1 MKKNIRNNYFFK
13 IFVVFPSLLFFIII
27 GQSCNKSKSSEV
39 RSNKDTKSTESQIME
54 ILPSEFFENGFSKAG
69 LLEGDAAIFITKD
82 ALNVTYLINGQN
94 IMEKGFPKN
103 LNLTTNRLGRKI
115 LRGDWDNQTA
125 GDGVFIVYLKNGV
138 VIIQITGDGWMYKAE
153 KKVDE
158 KLNRKLLK
166 LFYGNENY
174 KEGIEMTDSIMVVFR
189 EKINKKIHNKL
200 SKQVEGR
207 KINTDIFFGDIDN
220 DGNQDAFVYYCVE
233 PKDEDLNVGGGNA
246 MMNMKCWESGI
257 VSYLNKGNEFIL
269 KQLIDIYKLSDEGI
283 VDFKAE
289 KMENGEMICSYLT
302 YADNDPRCCPSLK
315 HTISL
320 FLKNDV
326 IYKKNIN

>member
-1 MKKNIRNNYFFK
+1 MFT
-13 IFVVFPSLLFFIII
+13 SLLFFLLT
-27 GQSCNKSKSSEV
+27 GMGCNKSKSLEV
-39 RSNKDTKSTESQIME
+39 KTNEDTKSIENQIME
-54 ILPSEFFENGFSKAG
+54 ILPSEFFENGFSRTG
-69 LLEGDAAIFITKD
+69 LLEGDAAIFITKE

-103 LNLTTNRLGRKI
+103 ITLTTNRLDRKI

-125 GDGVFIVYLKNGV
+125 GDGVFIIYLKNGI
-138 VIIQITGDGWMYKAE
+138 VIIQITGNGWMYNAE
-153 KKVDE
+153 KKVDY
-158 KLNRKLLK
+158 KLYRKLLK

-174 KEGIEMTDSIMVVFR
+174 KEGIEMTDSIRVVFR

-200 SKQVEGR
+200 LKQAEGR
-207 KINTDIFFGDIDN
+207 NINTDIFFGDIDN

-233 PKDEDLNVGGGNA
+233 PTDDDLNVGGGNA

-257 VSYLNKGNEFIL
+257 AAYLNKGNEFIL
-269 KQLIDIYKLSDEGI
+269 KQIIDKYKLSDDGI

-289 KMENGEMICSYLT
+289 KIENGKMICSYLT
-302 YADNDPRCCPSLK
+302 YADNDPSCCPSLK
-315 HTISL
+315 HTICL

-326 IYKKNIN
+326 IYKKSVN